1 MADDSHALDVEII
14 QAAYAEKVKEAFR
27 LFAENIGVG
36 ENEKTSRERFL
47 RSLEMVRRA
56 RAMALDA
63 IQGVTVVEPSAP
75 EDATRPGAQRRE
87 ARLDQLS
94 PEDQA
99 LIEQA
104 LAGTTGQKSIAR
116 R

>member
-1 MADDSHALDVEII
+1 MADDGHALDVEII

-27 LFAENIGVG
+27 LFAENIGMG

-47 RSLEMVRRA
+47 RSLEMLRRA

-63 IQGVTVVEPSAP
+63 MQGVTVIEPSAP
-75 EDATRPGAQRRE
+75 EDATRPGARRHE
-87 ARLDQLS
+87 ARLDELS
-94 PEDQA
+94 PEHQA

-104 LAGTTGQKSIAR
+104 LAGTTGQKSMAR